1 MNSVDAQLMI
11 LDILVT
17 TRLIDEN
24 RMREVLAGSV
34 SDIEFPSLGIDSM
47 RVIDLCL
54 GLEARMGR
62 EIEIEELIENP
73 SLKRLAEHFA
83 QG

>member
-1 MNSVDAQLMI
+1 MNIVEAQRMI
-11 LDILVT
+11 LDVLAA
-17 TRLIDEN
+17 TRLIDKS
-24 RMREVLAGSV
+24 REEDVLAGRV
-34 SDIEFPSLGIDSM
+34 TDIEFGGLGIDSM

-83 QG
+83 KG